1 LYCLKTKNFKRMN
14 NILDLLN
21 SDLGK
26 TLINGTSQQLGQDKN
41 KTASALSAALPLI
54 LGAMKN
60 NAKTEQGASGLLSAL
75 GNEKHSGGILD
86 NLGSI
91 LGGGGIDDDVL
102 QDGAGILGH
111 VFGGKEQNV
120 AGAVSK
126 SSGIDMGSAM
136 QLLKVAAPVIM
147 GVLGKQARQQNVSS
161 QNGIGDLLGGLLGGQ
176 SQQQQSMIER
186 LLDADGDGSI
196 IDDVAG
202 MILGSGGGK
211 KKSGLGGLLG
221 GLFGKR

>member
-1 LYCLKTKNFKRMN
+1 MANL
-14 NILDLLN
+14 LDLLN

-26 TLINGTSQQLGQDKN
+26 TLINGASQQLGQDKA
-41 KTASALSAALPLI
+41 KTTSALSAALPLI

-60 NAKTEQGASGLLSAL
+60 NAKTPEGASGLLSAL
-75 GNEKHSGGILD
+75 NNDKHSGGILD

-102 QDGAGILGH
+102 SDGAGILGH

-126 SSGIDMGSAM
+126 SSGLDMGSAM
-136 QLLKVAAPVIM
+136 QILKVAAPFIM
-147 GVLGKQARQQNVSS
+147 GALGKQSRQQGVTSTS
-161 QNGIGDLLGGLLGGQ
+161 GLGDLLGGMLGGDDNPEE
-176 SQQQQSMIER
+176 QSMITR
-186 LLDADGDGSI
+186 LLDADGDGSV

-202 MILGSGGGK
+202 MILGSGSNKGGGIG
-211 KKSGLGGLLG
+211 SILG
-221 GLFGKR
+221 GLFK

>member
-1 LYCLKTKNFKRMN
+1 
-14 NILDLLN
+14 
-21 SDLGK
+21 
-26 TLINGTSQQLGQDKN
+26 
-41 KTASALSAALPLI
+41 
-54 LGAMKN
+54 
-60 NAKTEQGASGLLSAL
+60 
-75 GNEKHSGGILD
+75 
-86 NLGSI
+86 
-91 LGGGGIDDDVL
+91 
-102 QDGAGILGH
+102 DGAGILGH

-120 AGAVSK
+120 ANAVSK

-136 QLLKVAAPVIM
+136 QILKVAAPVIM
-147 GVLGKQARQQNVSS
+147 GVLGKQARQQNVSN

-176 SQQQQSMIER
+176 GQQQQSMVER

-202 MILGSGGGK
+202 MILGSGGGQ